1 MEPHELMTTEEV
13 AEHFR
18 VNPSTV
24 RRWRLDGVGPR
35 FVKNGS
41 VYSVPEGSSFGVD
54 RRGGH
59 GPTSHNADLDEA
71 REGSNPTTPSPGTG
85 PARPRSPRKPRSP
98 RRTTRTEAP
107 ADVATDGEVA

>member
-35 FVKNGS
+35 FVKIGS
-41 VYSVPEGSSFGVD
+41 VYRYPRVHLSEWIAA
-54 RRGGH
+54 RIGG
-59 GPTSHNADLDEA
+59 
-71 REGSNPTTPSPGTG
+71 R
-85 PARPRSPRKPRSP
+85 
-98 RRTTRTEAP
+98 
-107 ADVATDGEVA
+107 VAS